1 MGDCI
6 SCGIETLKVCFSE
19 ETKIHMIVQWWQYV
33 KVVVGQMDN
42 GEVWKVTQLQY
53 VDTPTLELLD
63 YLRPRFKDFVI
74 YHC

>member
-1 MGDCI
+1 
-6 SCGIETLKVCFSE
+6 
-19 ETKIHMIVQWWQYV
+19 
-33 KVVVGQMDN
+33 MDN